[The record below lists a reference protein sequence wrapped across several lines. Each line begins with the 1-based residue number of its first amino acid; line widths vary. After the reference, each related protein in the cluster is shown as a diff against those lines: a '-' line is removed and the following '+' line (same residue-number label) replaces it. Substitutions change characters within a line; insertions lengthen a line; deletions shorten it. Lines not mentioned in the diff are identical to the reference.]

1 MSRTSRTTKSST
13 APSRT
18 SMAAESVIGSVSS
31 RAPCQIGRTRPPT
44 ILIVAPPFGVDRHHL
59 AIEDLDDALRGWP
72 PAQHVRRL
80 VDAAAV
86 AADEQCRQDR
96 KSTRPNSSH

>member
-1 MSRTSRTTKSST
+1 
-13 APSRT
+13 
-18 SMAAESVIGSVSS
+18 MAAEGGSVSVSS

-72 PAQHVRRL
+72 PEQHVRRV

-86 AADEQCRQDR
+86 AADEQCRQPR
-96 KSTRPNSSH
+96 RCFSARYGNCPASARIPIGKAHV